1 MYHVAIMVIFLKW
14 CRIDCV
20 HLRQKR
26 YYVSQFK
33 KSSFILN
40 MIEEAIDSKLIKN
53 VGEEFFKRS
62 IAGWKQYFGEELFNK
77 ARKSWI

>member
-1 MYHVAIMVIFLKW
+1 
-14 CRIDCV
+14 
-20 HLRQKR
+20 
-26 YYVSQFK
+26 
-33 KSSFILN
+33 

-62 IAGWKQYFGEELFNK
+62 IAGWKQYFDEELFNK